1 MGAQVARFFAPV
13 LRSFAQLSGQ
23 RWSWEAYAYYEG
35 KGRKYETL
43 QALAPFAQDG
53 AEGCCETHAKRFG
66 TFPTLFE
73 GADGGVQILPVFRT
87 RFLVKQRT
95 KMPAKNLPNFDPSIS
110 PLEKRRES
118 PETLRMLLAAPFRT
132 IRHKMA
138 RI

>member
-1 MGAQVARFFAPV
+1 M
-13 LRSFAQLSGQ
+13 
-23 RWSWEAYAYYEG
+23 
-35 KGRKYETL
+35 
-43 QALAPFAQDG
+43 QAIYVPDG
-53 AEGCCETHAKRFG
+53 AEGCCE

-118 PETLRMLLAAPFRT
+118 PEMLRMFLAAPFRT
-132 IRHKMA
+132 IQHKMA
-138 RI
+138 RV